1 MMREMGECRISAP
14 SPIHINRTSKNVQ
27 EGTWLWQNIHATF
40 LLESEKKFFFFIADE
55 EDSMQREIKA

>member
-1 MMREMGECRISAP
+1 MMWEMGECRIFAP

-27 EGTWLWQNIHATF
+27 EETWLSQNTPATF

-55 EDSMQREIKA
+55 EDSMQ